1 MRPKFAELRKGMVIS
16 MKRQRRILA
25 VSLLLAS
32 LLLPGAA
39 VRAEGKTGGS
49 QTAALS
55 GMKKVAESDGLE
67 LYFDQEEAGIA
78 VLEKKS
84 GEVWFS
90 NPRDTELDTVSSGYY
105 KRVLK
110 SQLNITYINE
120 STQISTMN
128 SYDDAVA
135 EGQFTVE
142 YPENGVRVVYT
153 LGEGGRT
160 LLLPEVITAERML
173 FFQEKM
179 SEDQKRK
186 LNRNYSL
193 DEEAGLYS
201 LRSGVKDY
209 LKEELAGY
217 FTEAGYTEEDLAL
230 DAGNGGGGSQKEW
243 FTIPVNYEL
252 EGDNLL
258 VWVDPEEVAYDTE
271 NYYLVEL
278 DLLRYFGASMSE
290 DGYIFVPDGSGA
302 LIDFNNGKVTAS
314 AYKAGVYGQDAT
326 MLCMNWKQSQVD
338 AANTVRMPV
347 YGIREGKKALFAV
360 VEEGDAYA
368 SVNAETAGKT
378 TGYNDVYPS
387 FTYLQYGK
395 TSLDDIVGANS
406 YYMYSEARFSGRY
419 AVRYSFLTG
428 DQADYSGMA
437 ACYREYLIRRG
448 VLGEKTKEAAV
459 PFYVEYIGAIDKAKT
474 FLGIKYDA
482 IETVTSFR
490 NARDI
495 TEELA
500 NRGLENVNLVYS
512 GWMNGGLRG
521 TAATRLSVVPGL
533 TRGGYGLPDFLRD
546 MGDRD
551 LYFTTDLQYV
561 YRDELF
567 DGYSAM
573 RYAPRYFDNTYATV
587 NEYGLA
593 SRESVGTLANL
604 ISPGYTEKILGD
616 FTKMLEK
623 KGIAGIH
630 IGTLSH
636 ELYSDLYR
644 SNYTDRQMAEE
655 KNRAA
660 VEKAGED
667 GFAVLG
673 DNANAYLWGCM
684 EEEINLPFYSNGYQ
698 ILDREVPFYGMVL
711 HGYVPFAGE
720 ALNLCDDYETAVLKS
735 VENGAG
741 LHFKWIYAPNSV
753 VKDTDYD
760 DLYSVNYEAWMDTAA
775 GDWLRMNRELKGLQ
789 NLAIVDHTYMTED
802 VVRVTY
808 EDGTRV
814 YVNYGSEAA
823 GVDGVSVEPRDYR
836 VAPGGK
842 E

>member
-1 MRPKFAELRKGMVIS
+1 
-16 MKRQRRILA
+16 MKRQGWKTA
-25 VSLLLAS
+25 GFLLACF
-32 LLLPGAA
+32 LFFGAA
-39 VRAEGKTGGS
+39 VRAEAGGG
-49 QTAALS
+49 QDQAAGLS
-55 GMKKVAESDGLE
+55 GMKKVAESDALE
-67 LYFDQEEAGIA
+67 LYFDEAEAGIA
-78 VLEKKS
+78 VLDKRS

-105 KRVLK
+105 KKVLK

-120 STQISTMN
+120 STQVSTMN

-160 LLLPEVITAERML
+160 LLLPEAITAERML

-179 SEDQKRK
+179 SEDEIRK

-193 DEEAGLYS
+193 DEEAGLYT

-209 LKEELAGY
+209 LREELAEY
-217 FTEAGYTEEDLAL
+217 FVRAGYTEEDLAL
-230 DAGNGGGGSQKEW
+230 DAGSGGSGAEKEW
-243 FTIPVNYEL
+243 FTIPVTYEL
-252 EGDNLL
+252 DGDNLL
-258 VWVDPEEVAYDTE
+258 VWVDPEEVVYDTE
-271 NYYLVEL
+271 NYYLVEI
-278 DLLRYFGASMSE
+278 DLLRYFGASMSD
-290 DGYIFVPDGSGA
+290 DGYILVPDGSGA

-338 AANTVRMPV
+338 PANTARMPV
-347 YGIREGKKALFAV
+347 YGIREGNKALFAV

-368 SVNAETAGKT
+368 FINAEVSGKT

-387 FTYLQYGK
+387 FTYLQYGE

-406 YYMYSEARFSGRY
+406 YYMYSEAKFSGRY
-419 AVRYSFLTG
+419 GVRYFFLTG
-428 DQADYSGMA
+428 DRADYSGMA
-437 ACYREYLIRRG
+437 ACYREYLTGKG
-448 VLGEKTKEAAV
+448 VLGERTEETAI
-459 PFYVEYIGAIDKAKT
+459 PFYAEYIGAIDKAKT
-474 FLGIKYDA
+474 FLGIKYNA
-482 IETVTSFR
+482 IETVTAFQ
-490 NARDI
+490 NARAV
-495 TEELA
+495 TEELSEQ
-500 NRGLENVNLVYS
+500 GVENINLVYS

-521 TAATRLSVVPGL
+521 TAATRLSVVSGL
-533 TRGGYGLPDFLRD
+533 TRGGYGLGDFLGD
-546 MGDRD
+546 MADRD
-551 LYFTTDLQYV
+551 LYFTADFQYV

-604 ISPGYTEKILGD
+604 ISPGYTEKIVSD
-616 FTKMLEK
+616 FTGMLSK
-623 KGIAGIH
+623 KGISGIH
-630 IGTLSH
+630 MGTLSY

-644 SNYTDRQMAEE
+644 GSYMDRQMAEE
-655 KNRAA
+655 KNRSAMELAA
-660 VEKAGED
+660 ED
-667 GFAVLG
+667 GFAILG

-684 EEEINLPFYSNGYQ
+684 DEEINLPFYSNGYR

-711 HGYVPFAGE
+711 HGYMPYAGE

-741 LHFKWIYAPNSV
+741 LHFKWIYASNSV
-753 VKDTDYD
+753 LKDTDYD
-760 DLYSVNYEAWMDTAA
+760 ELYSVNYEAWVDTACET
-775 GDWLRMNRELKGLQ
+775 WLRMNRELGGLR
-789 NLAIVDHTYMTED
+789 NLVILDHAYMTED

-814 YVNYGSEAA
+814 YVNYGNKAA
-823 GVDGVSVEPRDYR
+823 TVDGTLVEPRDYT